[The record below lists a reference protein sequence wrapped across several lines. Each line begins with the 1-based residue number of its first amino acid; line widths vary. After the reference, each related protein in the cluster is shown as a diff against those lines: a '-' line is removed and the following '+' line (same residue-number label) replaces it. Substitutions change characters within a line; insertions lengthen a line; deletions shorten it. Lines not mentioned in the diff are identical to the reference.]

1 MSIPLTA
8 PTANPVTGC
17 RSIRVGTQL
26 TKDLNVGA
34 ALDRNSSLNE
44 LVTKYQINRKL
55 HVEAT
60 ASSESGAAD
69 AFYSFEFDLQ
79 ESPSSPLLLRPEMRA
94 RNLLGRLRETRR
106 RVGCAP

>member
-1 MSIPLTA
+1 MSVYAVPATEERDAMSIPLTA

-34 ALDRNSSLNE
+34 ELDRKSSLNE

-69 AFYSFEFDLQ
+69 AF
-79 ESPSSPLLLRPEMRA
+79 
-94 RNLLGRLRETRR
+94 
-106 RVGCAP
+106 